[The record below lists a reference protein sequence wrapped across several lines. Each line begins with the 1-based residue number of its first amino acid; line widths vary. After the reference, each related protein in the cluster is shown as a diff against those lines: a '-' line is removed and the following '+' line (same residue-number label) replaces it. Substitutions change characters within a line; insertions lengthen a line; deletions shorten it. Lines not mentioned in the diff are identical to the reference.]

1 VRVRVRGLLSE
12 ISICF
17 AVLRYDVVRMA
28 DGGAW
33 ERQMVTHWQ
42 GVRVVCSSQEAILRR
57 VL

>member
-1 VRVRVRGLLSE
+1 VRLRGLLSE

-33 ERQMVTHWQ
+33 ERQMFTHWQ
-42 GVRVVCSSQEAILRR
+42 GVRVVCSSREAILRR